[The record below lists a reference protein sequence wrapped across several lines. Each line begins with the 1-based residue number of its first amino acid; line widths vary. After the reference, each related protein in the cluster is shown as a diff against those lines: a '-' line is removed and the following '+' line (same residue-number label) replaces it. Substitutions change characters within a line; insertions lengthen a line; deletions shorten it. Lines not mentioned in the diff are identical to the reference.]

1 MEPANFSICNYEFL
15 TNLQTAIFPTPTVKS
30 SSSLCK
36 SLCGQ
41 FNKVVRATSVRKLH
55 SIFALAEIHTKR
67 PPLPLPLTLSHF
79 LTKKHSRTIPGKSII
94 FIIKRIKNFVR
105 KTFPHFS
112 HETTSRFFLF
122 CWFVRLSRPGRDSRI
137 STRFSLCLLVTVRD
151 CGGGKC

>member
-55 SIFALAEIHTKR
+55 SIFASAEIHTKR
-67 PPLPLPLTLSHF
+67 PPLPLPLTFSHF

-112 HETTSRFFLF
+112 HETTSRFFSVLLVRSFEQTRSRFADFHPIFPLF
-122 CWFVRLSRPGRDSRI
+122 GRDS
-137 STRFSLCLLVTVRD
+137 SWLWWW
-151 CGGGKC
+151 